1 MVKQTFKEFK
11 NNWAKDWAWDD
22 VNNFDAKEF
31 VIDVLKDYYLLQL
44 PNNKK
49 DFFNYL
55 VHEKGYEEYDAKE
68 YLEEVSDE

>member
-1 MVKQTFKEFK
+1 MSKQTFKDFK
-11 NNWAKDWAWDD
+11 NHCATAWAEDD

-31 VIDVLKDYYLLQL
+31 VIDVLKDYYLLEL

-68 YLEEVSDE
+68 LLEWSDDE